1 MVCNAC
7 AVLLA
12 QTGVLTRF
20 APGERL
26 ACSLPRQ
33 GAGGNSMDSN
43 FRRACLCLLGVT
55 FQIVIKDGQPVV
67 VITT

>member
-1 MVCNAC
+1 
-7 AVLLA
+7 
-12 QTGVLTRF
+12 
-20 APGERL
+20 
-26 ACSLPRQ
+26 
-33 GAGGNSMDSN
+33 MDSN